1 MIHGVGVK
9 SCRGS
14 SLNTQSDAM
23 LQGSNQTVN
32 VEGRDRIDSKGW
44 RLNEREMGVG
54 AKRERER
61 QNTFNFSPITSV
73 WRNIVSP
80 GKSKVHSCWNP
91 FTLLKQTPHQ
101 QHTNC
106 TQQRDSGVQGVP
118 PAEEV
123 SPDNLKRSCWGFY

>member
-1 MIHGVGVK
+1 M
-9 SCRGS
+9 
-14 SLNTQSDAM
+14 
-23 LQGSNQTVN
+23 N

-80 GKSKVHSCWNP
+80 GKSKVHSCWNSIYII
-91 FTLLKQTPHQ
+91 K
-101 QHTNC
+101 TN
-106 TQQRDSGVQGVP
+106 
-118 PAEEV
+118 
-123 SPDNLKRSCWGFY
+123 SPSATHKLHPTERFRRAGSSTG